1 MQIRNTPRVFAIEVI
16 AEIFNNKI
24 VISRK
29 RKAEDEAD
37 EKEKEIVEKEWKKN
51 FEVSADISKVK
62 WFFIIMNR
70 KHITWN
76 QCTVYTNYSL

>member
-1 MQIRNTPRVFAIEVI
+1 VKGFYLLLNTEGDRTLLLTTLNMQIRNTPRVFAIEVI

-62 WFFIIMNR
+62 
-70 KHITWN
+70 
-76 QCTVYTNYSL
+76 